1 MPVETKIGCSG
12 WIAVLGEAEGLCTQL
27 RLLLRVHDYHHDI
40 LMYFRYITRILAHL
54 SSPPHF

>member
-12 WIAVLGEAEGLCTQL
+12 WIAVLGKAERLCTQL

-40 LMYFRYITRILAHL
+40 LMYFRYII
-54 SSPPHF
+54 